1 MNRKWLSLFAV
12 LTLLVGAAW
21 TYSPKAP
28 AWEYKIIETRF
39 NDNALKELNDEGRQG
54 WELVNSLPS
63 QSNAG
68 FTVFY
73 LKRGR

>member
-21 TYSPKAP
+21 TSSPR
-28 AWEYKIIETRF
+28 AWEYKIIESRDRDIT
-39 NDNALKELNDEGRQG
+39 LKELNAEGAQG
-54 WELVNSLPS
+54 WELVNALPS